1 MKIARFTSALL
12 LAALVGSA
20 QAGPALLSEGFDDV
34 GTLAASGWIYQ
45 AISGPIALPNEG
57 WFQGD
62 NTSEFTAQSG
72 ADSSYIAS
80 NFLASSPTG
89 LIDTLLITPYFSLES
104 DVTLTFW
111 ARTDNLGFSDSF
123 AVLAGTTVGGGG
135 EAVGQVLA
143 DTVAVG
149 DWTQYTVLLAGQGAG
164 ATGRFAFEYFGS
176 VETSN
181 YIGFDT
187 VTVTAVPVPEPE
199 TYALMGLGLTALAL
213 RRRKSA
219 A

>member
-20 QAGPALLSEGFDDV
+20 QAGPTLLSEGFDDV
-34 GTLAASGWIYQ
+34 GTLAASGWVYQ
-45 AISGPIALPNEG
+45 ALSGPVALPNAG

-72 ADSSYIAS
+72 PDSSYIAS

-89 LIDTLLITPYFSLES
+89 FIDTLLITPFFSLES

-123 AVLAGTTVGGGG
+123 AVLAGTTVGAGG
-135 EAVGQVLA
+135 EAVSQVLA

-149 DWTQYTVLLAGQGAG
+149 DWTQYTVQLAGQGAG

-176 VETSN
+176 VDTSN

-187 VTVTAVPVPEPE
+187 VTVTAVPEPE
-199 TYALMGLGLTALAL
+199 TYALMGLGLAALAL

>member
-1 MKIARFTSALL
+1 MKISRVTSALL
-12 LAALVGSA
+12 WAALAGSA
-20 QAGPALLSEGFDDV
+20 QAGPTLLNEGFDDI
-34 GTLAASGWIYQ
+34 GTLAASGWVYQ
-45 AISGPIALPNEG
+45 ALTGPVTPLPDAG

-72 ADSSYIAS
+72 PDSSYIAS

-89 LIDTLLITPYFSLES
+89 FIDTFLITPFFSLES
-104 DVTLTFW
+104 NVTLTFW

-123 AVLAGTTVGGGG
+123 AVLAGTSVGGGG
-135 EAVGQVLA
+135 EAVSQVLA
-143 DTVAVG
+143 DTVALG
-149 DWTQYTVLLAGQGAG
+149 DWTQYTVQLAGQGAG

-187 VTVTAVPVPEPE
+187 VTVTAVPEPG
-199 TYALMGLGLTALAL
+199 TYALMGLGLAALAL